1 MSKRGSC
8 KIINLQLP
16 LSLSL
21 LTHRSP
27 TAYSIAR
34 KHLYGGKKMDN
45 QQVNWANVGM
55 RMVQGLTTTI
65 DAIRQLDAQ
74 EASLVMRLLGKTCMK
89 TMKEGVGHQFGIAL
103 VETSAQ
109 LSMKDSLVVEDVLK
123 IISSIIG
130 RLYFTANSEEDKQLI
145 AQLEEAVKNYQIV

>member
-1 MSKRGSC
+1 M
-8 KIINLQLP
+8 
-16 LSLSL
+16 
-21 LTHRSP
+21 
-27 TAYSIAR
+27 AR
-34 KHLYGGKKMDN
+34 KHLHGGKEMDN
-45 QQVNWANVGM
+45 QQVNWANVGL

-65 DAIRQLDAQ
+65 DAIKQLDAQ

-109 LSMKDSLVVEDVLK
+109 LAMRDSLVVEDVLK

-130 RLYFTANSEEDKQLI
+130 RLYFTANTEEDRQLV